1 MRRIHTLLTAAVL
14 SVLVLPS
21 CCGGG
26 SKQAGEQA
34 EQTEKTMKA
43 VGASLALGAAVAMA
57 GSAMNDNPMRNV
69 KKTAKKAINTFSN
82 IVENM
87 QSMM

>member
-1 MRRIHTLLTAAVL
+1 MR
-14 SVLVLPS
+14 
-21 CCGGG
+21 
-26 SKQAGEQA
+26 K
-34 EQTEKTMKA
+34 QTEKTMKA

-57 GSAMNDNPMRNV
+57 GSAMNDNPMGNM
-69 KKTAKKAINTFSN
+69 KKTAKKAMNTFSN

>member
-1 MRRIHTLLTAAVL
+1 M
-14 SVLVLPS
+14 
-21 CCGGG
+21 
-26 SKQAGEQA
+26 KK
-34 EQTEKTMKA
+34 QTEKTMKA

-82 IVENM
+82 KPVKKMNNPCEKELK
-87 QSMM
+87 